1 MDPRAACRSWN
12 GGTPPSPLIIKTVP
26 PACCPPWA
34 VSAAGWLR
42 LPGRER
48 AGQAWHHQ
56 SQVRCSRGS
65 PQPAL
70 IRLGS
75 PAVHGVQGPGSGR
88 SGQRPSCVAG
98 SGWIWLGDSCL
109 SGPSKGKHWAW
120 EPEPSVRGAW
130 GALGPRG
137 TLPTPTPP
145 RSGPRTGPRVGGHC
159 GARAWGLDSPGPQKA
174 QTGFHPRQWTVL
186 TSSCPSTGSWCV
198 VGTRRGSPGYHL
210 PS

>member
-98 SGWIWLGDSCL
+98 SGWIWLGDSKESTGPGNQSPV
-109 SGPSKGKHWAW
+109 SGGRGEPWAQ
-120 EPEPSVRGAW
+120 EAPCPPLPHP
-130 GALGPRG
+130 ALGLERVPELEV
-137 TLPTPTPP
+137 TVEP
-145 RSGPRTGPRVGGHC
+145 GPGDWTALGLRRLRQGSI
-159 GARAWGLDSPGPQKA
+159 LDSGQ
-174 QTGFHPRQWTVL
+174 
-186 TSSCPSTGSWCV
+186 C
-198 VGTRRGSPGYHL
+198 
-210 PS
+210 